1 MKLRLTLLLFVCSL
15 IAVAADAAMVR
26 VVHVQ
31 DARTIVVEDRG
42 TRSTVTLAGIEIT
55 DPVGAR
61 TLLEWT
67 LASSFVMVE
76 ARPGGF
82 LVYRSPDVLMI
93 NRELVLRGYAR
104 ATLTEVL
111 PPQHVAVTFLGT
123 LDLGVPSRTAGSAGK
138 GKVSSGTGSGS
149 GRSARPSA
157 PRRPRS
163 RGRSR

>member
-1 MKLRLTLLLFVCSL
+1 
-15 IAVAADAAMVR
+15 MVR
-26 VVHVQ
+26 VVRVQ

-42 TRSTVTLAGIEIT
+42 TRSTVILAGIEIT
-55 DPVGAR
+55 DPAGAR

-67 LASSFVMVE
+67 LASAFVMVE

-82 LVYRSPDVLMI
+82 LVYRSPDALMI

-111 PPQHVAVTFLGT
+111 PPQHVVVTFLGT
-123 LDLGVPSRTAGSAGK
+123 LDLGVPSRTAGNGSK
-138 GKVSSGTGSGS
+138 GTVSNGIGSGS
-149 GRSARPSA
+149 GKSARPSA